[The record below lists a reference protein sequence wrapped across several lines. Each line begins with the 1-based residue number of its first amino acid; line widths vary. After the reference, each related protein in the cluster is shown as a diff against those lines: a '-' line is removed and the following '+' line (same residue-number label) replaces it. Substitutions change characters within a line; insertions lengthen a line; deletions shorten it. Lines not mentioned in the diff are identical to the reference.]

1 LMDLVDGRLVPR
13 GSARTRQEKES
24 VYARNGPAVL
34 ALRAERLGGEL
45 YDGDCRA
52 YVMDQRSSLDVDT
65 PFDLELAELLL
76 RAR

>member
-1 LMDLVDGRLVPR
+1 MDLVDGRLVAR
-13 GSARTRQEKES
+13 GSVRSRQEKDA

-34 ALRAERLGGEL
+34 ALRADRLGRDL

-65 PFDLELAELLL
+65 PFDLEVADLLL
-76 RAR
+76 RTP